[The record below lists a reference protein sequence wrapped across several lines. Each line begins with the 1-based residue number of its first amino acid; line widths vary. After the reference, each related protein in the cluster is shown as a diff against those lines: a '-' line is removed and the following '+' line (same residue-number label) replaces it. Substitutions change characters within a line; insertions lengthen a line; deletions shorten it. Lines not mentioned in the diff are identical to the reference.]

1 MPMDA
6 VFTEGGT
13 LLVLLVQGLFAWA
26 LWSLRR
32 VFVRSDDFALHLSRE
47 ARVQQMLESRL
58 TLLENRVA
66 QLPDGEALNSLAA
79 AVESLRGDIKVVDA
93 RISGVD
99 RLMVRLER
107 ALDRQ
112 DNFLRTQG

>member
-1 MPMDA
+1 MLATFWADGAA
-6 VFTEGGT
+6 V
-13 LLVLLVQGLFAWA
+13 LVLVVQGLFGWA

-32 VFVRSDDFALHLSRE
+32 VFVRNDEFGLYQHRISRE
-47 ARVQQMLESRL
+47 QQ
-58 TLLENRVA
+58 LLENRLMVLEGRVT
-66 QLPDGEALNSLAA
+66 QLPDGEVLASLAA

-112 DNFLRTQG
+112 DSYLRQSG

>member
-1 MPMDA
+1 MPFENLFA
-6 VFTEGGT
+6 EGAT
-13 LLVLLVQGLFAWA
+13 LLVLVVQGLFAWA

-32 VFVRSDDFALHLSRE
+32 VFVRSDEFALHVSRE
-47 ARVQQMLESRL
+47 SRAQQALDNRLTALES
-58 TLLENRVA
+58 RVA
-66 QLPDGEALNSLAA
+66 QLPDGEALSGLAA

-112 DNFLRTQG
+112 DNYLRHQA

>member
-1 MPMDA
+1 MIATFWADGAA
-6 VFTEGGT
+6 V
-13 LLVLLVQGLFAWA
+13 LVLVVQGLFAWA

-32 VFVRSDDFALHLSRE
+32 VFVRNDEYALYLHRAARE
-47 ARVQQMLESRL
+47 QQV
-58 TLLENRVA
+58 LENRLHALEGRVS
-66 QLPDGEALNSLAA
+66 QLPDGEALAGLAA

-112 DNFLRTQG
+112 DGYLRQGA

>member
-1 MPMDA
+1 MLTTFWADGAA
-6 VFTEGGT
+6 V
-13 LLVLLVQGLFAWA
+13 LVLLIQGLFAWA

-32 VFVRSDDFALHLSRE
+32 VFVRSDEFGLYQHRMLRE
-47 ARVQQMLESRL
+47 QQS
-58 TLLENRVA
+58 LENRLIALEGRVT
-66 QLPDGEALNSLAA
+66 QMPDGEALASLAA

-99 RLMVRLER
+99 RLMLRLER

-112 DNFLRTQG
+112 DSYLRQGG